1 MPPKSSNTKKSLNTK
16 TDSNT
21 KTRKKVRILYDDEED
36 EGYVN
41 RLKTEKSKRGWH
53 DLLLSMFGNS
63 YARSTRK
70 RNKSMK
76 NKINIITWN
85 DLEKLYIICLTG
97 KFDDKPVT
105 QNDLDE
111 LVFKNIDNWKTM
123 NMKINIK
130 DIIDNIDEDYKLQN
144 KFKFDKINNIKL
156 TPLQAAAALD
166 KVDVI
171 AKLIRLRDKLEIPI
185 NDRPDPNI
193 QDRNGNTAL
202 NLLINASD
210 IKDKWFNK
218 EVDIRDLF
226 HNINIYMKITK
237 DILDT
242 NKQNKNGDTALHI
255 LFHNFAEIFS
265 NSNIIELRNKLS
277 RSYSFYGFIAKK
289 EELYDKID
297 RFLLMWKLKFELQF
311 ETDFSLKN
319 KKNESLEECY
329 KNTFPEIKKMLEHEW
344 EEQGK
349 KAQEKNRKQYEMNK
363 ENRRK
368 KREKE
373 QEEKRKKMEEEE
385 KRRKMEEEEKRRQK
399 KEKQE
404 KESQKH
410 SPYSPMPSK
419 PESGCPSKGLKPKP
433 CETKKDYRK
442 QTLTFHPDKNLNCQ
456 ERSTEKFKKLQTICN
471 QFSNN

>member
-1 MPPKSSNTKKSLNTK
+1 
-16 TDSNT
+16 
-21 KTRKKVRILYDDEED
+21 DEED

-210 IKDKWFNK
+210 IKDKWF
-218 EVDIRDLF
+218 
-226 HNINIYMKITK
+226 
-237 DILDT
+237 
-242 NKQNKNGDTALHI
+242 
-255 LFHNFAEIFS
+255 
-265 NSNIIELRNKLS
+265 
-277 RSYSFYGFIAKK
+277 
-289 EELYDKID
+289 
-297 RFLLMWKLKFELQF
+297 
-311 ETDFSLKN
+311 
-319 KKNESLEECY
+319 
-329 KNTFPEIKKMLEHEW
+329 
-344 EEQGK
+344 
-349 KAQEKNRKQYEMNK
+349 
-363 ENRRK
+363 
-368 KREKE
+368 
-373 QEEKRKKMEEEE
+373 
-385 KRRKMEEEEKRRQK
+385 
-399 KEKQE
+399 
-404 KESQKH
+404 
-410 SPYSPMPSK
+410 
-419 PESGCPSKGLKPKP
+419 
-433 CETKKDYRK
+433 
-442 QTLTFHPDKNLNCQ
+442 
-456 ERSTEKFKKLQTICN
+456 
-471 QFSNN
+471 